1 MHLVEHSSRFKARIV
16 ETFLALLDVLELDA
30 MLLIGSLEQGRADR
44 EFRKLPMEHH
54 NTLLEREV
62 GPRLESIRVKQEPKM
77 SLTEL

>member
-16 ETFLALLDVLELDA
+16 ERFLALLDVLELDA

-62 GPRLESIRVKQEPKM
+62 GPRLESIRVKEEP
-77 SLTEL
+77 